1 MRRQDTMIKMVDR
14 AVLQKFREAAARM
27 REDRAAG
34 SDGQC
39 NTI

>member
-1 MRRQDTMIKMVDR
+1 MIKMVDR

-34 SDGQC
+34 QC